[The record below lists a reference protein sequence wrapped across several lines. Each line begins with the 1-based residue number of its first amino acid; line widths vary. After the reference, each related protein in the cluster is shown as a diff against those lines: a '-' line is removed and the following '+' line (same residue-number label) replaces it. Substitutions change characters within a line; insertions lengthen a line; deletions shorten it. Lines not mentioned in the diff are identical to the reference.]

1 MLVSHHHL
9 IAVCASLEQGQL
21 ITVCAPQEQGLELSV
36 TYKRRPFFLRRD
48 IAAWR
53 HQGGVS
59 DALSDDATRG
69 EVAEAMGWKG
79 VGTCTGHR
87 PD

>member
-9 IAVCASLEQGQL
+9 ISGAGTPNRCA
-21 ITVCAPQEQGLELSV
+21 CAPQEQGLELSV